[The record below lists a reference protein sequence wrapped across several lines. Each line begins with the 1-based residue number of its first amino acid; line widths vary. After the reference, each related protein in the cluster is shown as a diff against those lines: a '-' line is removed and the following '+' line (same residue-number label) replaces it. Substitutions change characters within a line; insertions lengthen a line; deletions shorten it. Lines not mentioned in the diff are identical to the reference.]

1 MKMTDQ
7 MNERDW
13 YSDANATFGDRL
25 SAAREARDMS
35 RSMLAKRL
43 GVAQKTIE
51 NWEEDRSEPRANKL
65 QMVSG
70 LLDVSLPWLL
80 TGQGQGVVARE
91 VPAARHEVDGL
102 LDGLRTARAEMQR
115 AAERMAVLEKRLRQA
130 LSA

>member
-1 MKMTDQ
+1 MTDQ
-7 MNERDW
+7 MNEKDW
-13 YSDANATFGDRL
+13 YSDASATFGDRL

-43 GVAQKTIE
+43 GVAGKTIE

-65 QMVSG
+65 QMVAG

>member
-1 MKMTDQ
+1 MMTDV
-7 MNERDW
+7 MEDRDW

-25 SAAREARDMS
+25 SAAREARGVS
-35 RSMLAKRL
+35 RPTLARRL
-43 GVAQKTIE
+43 GVANKTVE

-65 QMVSG
+65 QMVAG

-80 TGQGQGVVARE
+80 TGQGQGVTSREAR
-91 VPAARHEVDGL
+91 VGRDDVDGL

-115 AAERMAVLEKRLRQA
+115 AADRIAVLEKRLRQA